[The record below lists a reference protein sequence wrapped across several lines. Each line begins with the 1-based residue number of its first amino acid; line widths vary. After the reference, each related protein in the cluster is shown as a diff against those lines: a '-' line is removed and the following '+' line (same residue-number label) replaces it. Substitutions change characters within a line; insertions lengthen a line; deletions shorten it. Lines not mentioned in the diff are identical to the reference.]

1 MLTVKVIGNIKPN
14 TRGPHFGSRYV
25 DKAVRTGQYFSGHA
39 QTLHYYSFAGC
50 TPLMLSIT
58 EGHLKTTIILLE
70 NGADITC
77 SDIELNSPLS
87 IAILN
92 GQEDIIPLLLDN
104 EVL

>member
-1 MLTVKVIGNIKPN
+1 MAHILVRGMLIRQSEQASIFP
-14 TRGPHFGSRYV
+14 
-25 DKAVRTGQYFSGHA
+25 GHA